1 MRSVNALGFIEMYGL
16 VGCIEAADA
25 MVKSA
30 NVSLVQHGEISA
42 GLVTV
47 VVEGDVA
54 ACQAAVNAGVAAG
67 SRLGTVVAH
76 MVIPRPTNDTANMIF
91 NLIPQARDE
100 YKKGFSSGGSDSG
113 SGGNEPPTPTPPA
126 PPPAPVKEAPAKVE
140 AKPLVTPQKAV
151 STKIEPEKK
160 EAGKSGSVVKDKTVP
175 VPVPTATKT
184 VLAEKMADT
193 AKQLPKKPVQPESKA
208 LAKPKA
214 LVPEKK
220 QVEASAPPVKQEAQ
234 IISSVK
240 INEPAGVIAKATV
253 VSVKEKTSAPAP
265 KPKSGVASVLAQF
278 VQSTEGAVFSEEELN
293 KTVQYIS
300 THEKGLAWKEIS
312 KHFPQ
317 HSKQLQQKLD
327 GLVASG
333 KLTKTGSRYGKPK

>member
-54 ACQAAVNAGVAAG
+54 ACQAAVNAGVA
-67 SRLGTVVAH
+67 
-76 MVIPRPTNDTANMIF
+76 
-91 NLIPQARDE
+91 
-100 YKKGFSSGGSDSG
+100 
-113 SGGNEPPTPTPPA
+113 
-126 PPPAPVKEAPAKVE
+126 
-140 AKPLVTPQKAV
+140 
-151 STKIEPEKK
+151 
-160 EAGKSGSVVKDKTVP
+160 
-175 VPVPTATKT
+175 
-184 VLAEKMADT
+184 
-193 AKQLPKKPVQPESKA
+193 
-208 LAKPKA
+208 
-214 LVPEKK
+214 
-220 QVEASAPPVKQEAQ
+220 
-234 IISSVK
+234 
-240 INEPAGVIAKATV
+240 
-253 VSVKEKTSAPAP
+253 
-265 KPKSGVASVLAQF
+265 SVLAQF
-278 VQSTEGAVFSEEELN
+278 VQSTEGSVFSEEELN
-293 KTVQYIS
+293 KTIQYIA